1 MVKFL
6 TGEQAAGLERSCTGT
21 ARDFIRLA
29 PDRPGFERI
38 EAFFTGH
45 AYDPHRHDTY
55 ALGATLAG
63 VQTFRYRGA
72 RQESVRGHVIALH
85 PDEVHDGEAGAAE
98 GFAYRMLYLAPDL
111 VAAALAGRASSL
123 PFAGTAAVSRDARLE
138 CALAAALG
146 DLDREPEPLERDQM
160 VLAIS
165 EALLARDAS
174 AATGSGEEV
183 ASARAVGLAR
193 DYLVENCLGAVDS
206 ADLERETGLD
216 RFQLARQFRKLCGTS
231 PHRFLTMRRL
241 DHARALIVAGSGL
254 ADAAADSGFA
264 DQAHMTR
271 HFRRAYG
278 LTPGRYRAMRAA
290 AD

>member
-1 MVKFL
+1 MARFL

-29 PDRPGFERI
+29 PDAPGFERI
-38 EAFFTGH
+38 EAFFSGH
-45 AYDPHRHDTY
+45 AFDPHRHDTY
-55 ALGATLAG
+55 ALGATLSG

-72 RQESVRGHVIALH
+72 RQDSVSGHVIALH
-85 PDEVHDGEAGAAE
+85 PDEVHDGEAGAAG

-111 VAAALAGRASSL
+111 VAAALAGRAGSL
-123 PFAGTAAVSRDARLE
+123 PFAGAAAVSRDRGLAT
-138 CALAAALG
+138 ALAAALG
-146 DLDREPEPLERDQM
+146 DLEREPEPLERDQM

-165 EALLARDAS
+165 EALLALDPS
-174 AATGSGEEV
+174 AATGPGEE
-183 ASARAVGLAR
+183 ASCARAVSLAR
-193 DYLVENCLGAVDS
+193 DYLMANALGAVDS

-216 RFQLARQFRKLCGTS
+216 RFRLARHFRRLCGTS
-231 PHRFLTMRRL
+231 PHRFLTLRRL
-241 DHARALIVAGSGL
+241 DHARALIAPRSGL

-271 HFRRAYG
+271 HFRSAYG

-290 AD
+290 G